1 MTLEPV
7 RRPALSDEV
16 IDRIRARIAS
26 GEWPVGTRIP
36 PEPELMRQL
45 GVARGTLREAVRALA
60 HTGLLEVR
68 RGDGTYVHATSE
80 LSGAVSRLYGGSG
93 LGQLLEVREAL
104 DAQAAR
110 LAAVRADDAAL
121 DALAACLERR
131 AAAWRAGD
139 FEAWVAADWD
149 FHAGVAD
156 ASGNPLLAEL
166 YRDLAG
172 PLRSAMVGTW
182 STPGFQGADPVGH
195 ETLLAALRERDPVEA
210 GRQAGANVADTRE
223 WDARGRA

>member
-7 RRPALSDEV
+7 RRPALSAEV

-45 GVARGTLREAVRALA
+45 QVARGTVREAVRALA

-68 RGDGTYVHATSE
+68 RGDGTYVRATSE
-80 LSGAVSRLYGGSG
+80 LSGAVARLYGDSG

-110 LAAVRADDAAL
+110 LAAVRVGDAEL
-121 DALAACLERR
+121 GELAAALERR
-131 AAAWRAGD
+131 AAAWHAGD

-149 FHAGVAD
+149 FHAGVAT

-166 YRDLAG
+166 YRNLAE
-172 PLRSAMVGTW
+172 PLRSAMTESW
-182 STPGFQGADPVGH
+182 ATPGFQGADPVGH
-195 ETLLAALRERDPVEA
+195 ETLLAALRSRDA
-210 GRQAGANVADTRE
+210 DGAARQAGANVADTRA
-223 WDARGRA
+223 WDERR